1 MRITNILFQLG
12 NYSDHHKEIHQ
23 TGKYILHI
31 EAKGYDPKMVMVDI
45 PKMYKNEVQK
55 ELNPVYLRK
64 KPKKLEVMLDEVV
77 VTATKL
83 KFYMDGDT
91 LVYNADA
98 FNLAEGSMISTL
110 IKKLPGVEM
119 KKGGEILVNGQK
131 VQSMLLNGK
140 DFFDSDR

>member
-45 PKMYKNEVQK
+45 PKMYKNKVQK

-77 VTATKL
+77 VTATKSCTSW
-83 KFYMDGDT
+83 T
-91 LVYNADA
+91 LPSLIANSSIKRHSQLYKDRLIVYNGLR
-98 FNLAEGSMISTL
+98 FAESSPNPRKQQMSIIIS
-110 IKKLPGVEM
+110 
-119 KKGGEILVNGQK
+119 
-131 VQSMLLNGK
+131 
-140 DFFDSDR
+140 FFCEKATVGLDD

>member
-77 VTATKL
+77 VKASKL
-83 KFYMDGDT
+83 RFYMDGDT
-91 LVYNADA
+91 CFMPMPTTSKTTIRQGLTA
-98 FNLAEGSMISTL
+98 
-110 IKKLPGVEM
+110 
-119 KKGGEILVNGQK
+119 NG
-131 VQSMLLNGK
+131 
-140 DFFDSDR
+140 RH